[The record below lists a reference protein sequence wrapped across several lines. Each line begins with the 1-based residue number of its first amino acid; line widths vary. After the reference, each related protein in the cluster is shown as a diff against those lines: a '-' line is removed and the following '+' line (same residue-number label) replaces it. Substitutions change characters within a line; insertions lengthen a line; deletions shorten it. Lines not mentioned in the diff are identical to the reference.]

1 MKEFTVIK
9 LFRRGFVSL
18 TALAALAM
26 LAAPAASL
34 AQSSPVKNQIVF
46 QVSDGD
52 PQKWGLALN
61 NVKNVQDALGADK
74 VELEIVAYGPG
85 IGMLKAESVVGN
97 RVADTVKSGVKIV
110 ACETTM
116 KAQKLVAADMHPAI
130 GYVPAGVV
138 ELMKRQQ
145 EGYAYI
151 RP

>member
-1 MKEFTVIK
+1 MKGLPMTDT
-9 LFRRGFVSL
+9 LRRAFVSL
-18 TALAALAM
+18 SALAALAM
-26 LAAPAASL
+26 LAPGVAH
-34 AQSSPVKNQIVF
+34 AQGSPMKNRIVF

-61 NVKNVQDALGADK
+61 NTKNVQDNLGKENVDI
-74 VELEIVAYGPG
+74 EIVVYGPG
-85 IGMLKAESVVGN
+85 IGMLKDDSIVGN
-97 RVADTVKSGVKIV
+97 RVADAVKSGVKVV

-116 KAQKLVAADMHPAI
+116 KAQKLTAADMLPVI

-138 ELMKRQQ
+138 ELMKKQQ